1 MKQLAFLTAL
11 LLTMGF
17 SAPSAA
23 RTILATGGVY
33 GGPEQKRAYCYVFN
47 GGAKDMRLWGPE
59 IIKQDGT
66 QRDQH
71 VIDTCS
77 SRFGPPPWI
86 LPAGQTCLLGVE
98 IDQSATYACR
108 VVIQGTKANVRGNM
122 DLRDEGDQVLTSSPL
137 R

>member
-1 MKQLAFLTAL
+1 MKRFALFTTL
-11 LLTMGF
+11 LLAMGF

-47 GGAKDMRLWGPE
+47 GGAKDIRLWAPE

-66 QRDQH
+66 QPDQH

-77 SRFGPPPWI
+77 SRFSPPPWI
-86 LPAGQTCLLGVE
+86 LPAGQTCLVGVE
-98 IDQSATYACR
+98 IEQSVTYACR
-108 VVIQGTKANVRGNM
+108 VVIQGTGPNVRGTM
-122 DLRDEGDQVLTSSPL
+122 DLRDEGDHVLTSSQL

>member
-1 MKQLAFLTAL
+1 MW
-11 LLTMGF
+11 LTMGF

-47 GGAKDMRLWGPE
+47 GGAKEIRLGDPE

-66 QRDQH
+66 QPDQH

-86 LPAGQTCLLGVE
+86 LPAGQTCLVGVK
-98 IDQSATYACR
+98 IDQGATYSCR
-108 VVIQGTKANVRGNM
+108 VVIQGTKPNVRGNM
-122 DLRDEGDQVLTSSPL
+122 DLRDEADQVLTSSPL